1 MEKLNYEQIAGL
13 LEVSPST
20 LLKKGKV
27 LEPKIQALGYVK
39 EGKGTK
45 ALYVKS
51 GEVIEP
57 IEQVYN
63 QATEQAIDMD
73 ELCYNQL
80 KFHLMD
86 SGCIKQN
93 TRFNYD
99 KWINYLGLILI
110 QPKESLLKS
119 KDYIKALRIS
129 EKTYKTFR
137 KYANELGLIR
147 PTKLSK
153 CKFYALY
160 VETNELGHKM
170 YINENPIML
179 EKEILQEE
187 YYEIFRSFYNPID
200 SDFNEINGDV
210 ENLELLDLIR
220 AYGYEQVFTRTK
232 TEFNPHILQE
242 VGLMDLIVR
251 AIRYKHPE
259 LVKINR
265 LDEKYIINDHRLSLV
280 LTNGIFI
287 DELQEVI

>member
-1 MEKLNYEQIAGL
+1 MEKLNYEQMAGL
-13 LEVSPST
+13 LEVSPDH
-20 LLKKGKV
+20 LIKKGARF
-27 LEPKIQALGYVK
+27 EPKIQALGYFK
-39 EGKGTK
+39 EGKGRK

-51 GEVIEP
+51 GEVIDP
-57 IEQVYN
+57 IEQVYS
-63 QATEQAIDMD
+63 QATEQATDMD

-80 KFHLMD
+80 RFHLMD

-99 KWINYLGLILI
+99 KWINYIGLILI

-119 KDYIKALRIS
+119 KDYIKALEIS
-129 EKTYKTFR
+129 DRTYQTF
-137 KYANELGLIR
+137 KKCADTLGLIK
-147 PTKLSK
+147 PTKLSR
-153 CKFYALY
+153 CKFYAWY
-160 VETNELGHKM
+160 VQTNESGQRIHDNGKPR
-170 YINENPIML
+170 IS

-210 ENLELLDLIR
+210 DNFELLDLIK

-232 TEFNPHILQE
+232 TEFNAHILRE
-242 VGLMDLIVR
+242 AGLMDLIVR

-265 LDEKYIINDHRLSLV
+265 LDETYIINEHRLSLV
-280 LTNGIFI
+280 TTNGIFI
-287 DELQEVI
+287 DELEEVI